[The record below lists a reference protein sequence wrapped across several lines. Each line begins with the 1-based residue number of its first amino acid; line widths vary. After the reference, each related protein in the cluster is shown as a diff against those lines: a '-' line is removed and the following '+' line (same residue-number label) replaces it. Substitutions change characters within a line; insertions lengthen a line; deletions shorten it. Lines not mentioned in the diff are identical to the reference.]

1 MDSLVF
7 TMFVFLFIFL
17 SLFPPP
23 SFRPSSLLSFPP
35 FSLLS
40 SISNLLP
47 IPSLPFPSLPFPSL
61 PFPPFLSFIEE
72 LKVFPFPFSF
82 SCRRGPLSSKTD
94 NQGRG
99 RLHQRELHEGP
110 DAFVAVLLGYPRPN
124 CLHFSRLLVDGV
136 GTTIPCYCYAHQGS
150 GGESGKRRGEV
161 HHMDHFSKWCK
172 T

>member
-1 MDSLVF
+1 MQTVVTWIRLYSLCLF
-7 TMFVFLFIFL
+7 SSLSSYLCFLLPPFVHPLFCPSCLSHSFRRFLICFLF
-17 SLFPPP
+17 P
-23 SFRPSSLLSFPP
+23 
-35 FSLLS
+35 
-40 SISNLLP
+40 
-47 IPSLPFPSLPFPSL
+47 PFPSL

-161 HHMDHFSKWCK
+161 HHMDHCSKWCK